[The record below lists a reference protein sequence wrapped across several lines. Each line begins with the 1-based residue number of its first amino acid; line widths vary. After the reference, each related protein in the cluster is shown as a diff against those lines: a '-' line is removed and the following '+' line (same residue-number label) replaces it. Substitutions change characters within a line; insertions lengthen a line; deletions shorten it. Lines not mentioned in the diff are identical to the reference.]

1 MNLNLT
7 IHVPLG
13 DASDSESLVAVSFS
27 LEQVTV
33 EEAGCSSSP
42 SSSSSSDEPE
52 SSWTS
57 SSSSSPSL
65 GGYTGFLEQ

>member
-1 MNLNLT
+1 MNLT

-42 SSSSSSDEPE
+42 SSSSDEPE